1 MFANLPRTHLAQLP
15 TPLESMPR
23 LSEALGGPRLW
34 IKRDDQTGLA
44 TGGNKTRK
52 LEFVLADALA
62 HEAETLIT
70 TGAPQSNHCRQTAA
84 AAARHGL
91 GCVLVLTGHA
101 PAEVTGNILLDR
113 LFGARLVF
121 TGDRGRDEVI
131 DEIAASERKAGRT
144 PYVIVG
150 GASVPLG
157 AAAYALAMT
166 ELQAQMEAVSQRFD
180 RIVFASGSGGTQ
192 AGMLA
197 GAVLTGFRG
206 EVLGISISQDPAR
219 LEAAIVKLAT
229 ETMDLLGRP
238 HTFRAEDVHLN
249 ANFLGEGY
257 AILGQPERE
266 AITLFARYE
275 GILLDPVY
283 AGRAAAG
290 LIGLIRQGVIRR
302 SETVLFWHTGGT
314 AALFAFTKELFGEVG
329 AFN

>member
-1 MFANLPRTHLAQLP
+1 MFTNLPRIHLAHLP
-15 TPLESMPR
+15 TPLEPMPR

-34 IKRDDQTGLA
+34 VKRDDQTGLA

-62 HEAETLIT
+62 HEAETVIT

-91 GCVLVLTGHA
+91 GCVLVLNGTA
-101 PAEVTGNILLDR
+101 PDEVTGNILLDR

-121 TGDRGRDEVI
+121 TNGRGRDEVI
-131 DEIAASERKAGRT
+131 DEVAASEQSAGRT
-144 PYVIVG
+144 PYKIPG
-150 GASVPLG
+150 GASIPLG

-166 ELQAQMEAVSQRFD
+166 ELQTQMEAAKQRFD

-206 EVLGISISQDPAR
+206 QVLGISISQDP
-219 LEAAIVKLAT
+219 VKLRSTIAQLAT
-229 ETMDLLGRP
+229 ETLDLLGRP
-238 HTFRAEDVHLN
+238 HSFSLDDVHLN
-249 ANFLGEGY
+249 DTFLGEGY
-257 AILGQPERE
+257 AIVGQPERE
-266 AITLFARYE
+266 AITMFAQSE
-275 GILLDPVY
+275 GVLLDPVY
-283 AGRAAAG
+283 TGRAAAG

-302 SETVLFWHTGGT
+302 DEQVLFWHTGGT
-314 AALFAFTKELFGEVG
+314 AGLFAFARELLG
-329 AFN
+329 

>member
-1 MFANLPRTHLAQLP
+1 MFDKLPRTHLAQLP

-101 PAEVTGNILLDR
+101 PDQVTGNLLLDR

-121 TGDRGRDEVI
+121 TGDRGRDEVM
-131 DEIAASERKAGRT
+131 DEIAESERSAGRT
-144 PYVIVG
+144 PYVIPV

-166 ELQAQMEAVSQRFD
+166 ELQAQMEAASQRFD

-192 AGMLA
+192 AGLMA

-206 EVLGISISQDPAR
+206 EVLGISISQEPAKLQAVVVR
-219 LEAAIVKLAT
+219 LAT
-229 ETMDLLGRP
+229 ETMDLLGQP
-238 HTFRAEDVHLN
+238 HSFQAEDVHLN
-249 ANFLGEGY
+249 GSFLGEGY
-257 AILGQPERE
+257 AIVGPPERE
-266 AITLFARYE
+266 AITLFARHE

-283 AGRAAAG
+283 SGRAAAG
-290 LIGLIRQGVIRR
+290 MIGLIRQGVIRR
-302 SETVLFWHTGGT
+302 QEQVLFWHTGGQ
-314 AALFAFTKELFGEVG
+314 AALFAFTKELLGE
-329 AFN
+329 